1 MHINIVR
8 PFMPNLA
15 EIQDDFAS
23 ALASGLVTNN
33 SPHVRRFEEKLQ
45 EYFGCPIKPSVNCNG
60 EMSLYHL
67 IQAWKQKLGYGPH
80 DSFEVLVPSFTF
92 SGTINAIVTN
102 NLRPVF
108 CDVDAGLVLDVEKA
122 IVDSPEIKMIVAVG
136 AYGNLADLEKLGA
149 LAKKHDLVVILDNAP
164 AFGSRFKGKWSW
176 EYGFSEMIS
185 FHATKV
191 FNSMEGGAN
200 IVNDP
205 EIADYLLRLRDFGQY
220 EKTRGDVDLPGLN
233 SKMLEVSALV
243 GLRNLEKVDYILST
257 RAANAVRYEEFF
269 HALEAQGSLRTMQ
282 VGEHV
287 ECPYLYFPIIL
298 NEEASEFVRYMQSKE
313 IGVRRYYTAT
323 HDLKFYKG
331 KYRQQDLT
339 FTDEIKD
346 NIVALPLHTIMSDE
360 EMTYLFDTVGEYFA
374 HDRAATAAGG
384 TGARPLTGS
393 L

>member
-1 MHINIVR
+1 
-8 PFMPNLA
+8 MPDLDEFQA
-15 EIQDDFAS
+15 DFAKS
-23 ALASGLVTNN
+23 LESGLVTNN

-67 IQAWKQKLGYGPH
+67 LQAWKEKLGYGPH
-80 DSFEVLVPSFTF
+80 ESFEVLVPSFTF

-122 IVDSPEIKMIVAVG
+122 VVDSPDIKMLMAVG
-136 AYGNLADLEKLGA
+136 AYGNLADLEALGSI
-149 LAKKHDLVVILDNAP
+149 AKSHDLVVILDNAP

-176 EYGFSEMIS
+176 QYGFSEMIS

-205 EIADYLLRLRDFGQY
+205 DIAEYLLRLRDFGQY
-220 EKTRGDVDLPGLN
+220 EKTRGDVDVPGLN
-233 SKMLEVSALV
+233 SKMTEVCALV
-243 GLRNLEKVDYILST
+243 GLRNLEKVDYILAT
-257 RAANAVRYEEFF
+257 RAKNALKYREFF
-269 HALEAQGSLRTMQ
+269 GSLADQGLLRQMQ
-282 VGEHV
+282 VGDGV

-298 NEEASEFVRYMQSKE
+298 HEEASAFVGYMQSKD

-323 HDLKFYKG
+323 HDLKFYRG
-331 KYRQQDLT
+331 RYRQQDLR
-339 FTDEIKD
+339 FTDAIKD
-346 NIVALPLHTIMSDE
+346 NIVALPLHTIMSDD
-360 EMTYLFDTVGEYFA
+360 EMDYLFETVRRYFA
-374 HDRAATAAGG
+374 RD
-384 TGARPLTGS
+384 
-393 L
+393 